1 MNSPLVSIIVPVY
14 NTEKFVDKCLNSISN
29 QIYKNLEIIIVND
42 GSTDNS
48 LSICEK
54 HKNIDSRILIL
65 NQKNQ
70 GLSAARNT
78 ALKIA
83 SGEFISFIDSDDF
96 IEPDFISTNLN
107 TIIKNNSSLSI
118 CCFYNLFDTSDKAT
132 PEYFFK
138 KKEKI
143 KIFNR
148 RAALKYLANGRIQS
162 YVCNKVFK
170 KELFDNIEFQS
181 GKYYEDVFLMHKI
194 FYKTRNV
201 SFINKPLYYYYQRQE
216 SITHQFTQSKI
227 NDFFE
232 ALFSRQQFF
241 KDNKQNKLYAYN
253 LFNIKSISTN
263 LEVGLKQI
271 DFSNIKN
278 ELSQF
283 TKNAPLLS
291 KIKLFDLNVKHFFK
305 RSFNYIKRT
314 FKL

>member
-48 LSICEK
+48 FSICEK
-54 HKNIDSRILIL
+54 HKNIDSRIKIL

-70 GLSAARNT
+70 GLSAARNA

-162 YVCNKVFK
+162 YVWNKVFK

-241 KDNKQNKLYAYN
+241 KDYLVFQFIFILYQ
-253 LFNIKSISTN
+253 LF
-263 LEVGLKQI
+263 
-271 DFSNIKN
+271 
-278 ELSQF
+278 
-283 TKNAPLLS
+283 A
-291 KIKLFDLNVKHFFK
+291 
-305 RSFNYIKRT
+305 
-314 FKL
+314 